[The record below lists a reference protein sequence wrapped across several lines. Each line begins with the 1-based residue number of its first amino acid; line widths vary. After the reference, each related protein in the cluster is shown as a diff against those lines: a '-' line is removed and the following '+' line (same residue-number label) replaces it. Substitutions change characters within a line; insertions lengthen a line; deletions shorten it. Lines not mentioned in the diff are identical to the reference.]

1 MCLLTDVGN
10 WLKTGRRH
18 RWEGSIIEEAE
29 KLVDYKDVSK
39 TPSECL
45 FLKPLVFIYF
55 PLCRWCILCTGFTMV
70 VGFPS
75 VQIWADLNDSE
86 IFTCAPIERGIDES
100 ILLLFQET

>member
-45 FLKPLVFIYF
+45 FLKPLVFI
-55 PLCRWCILCTGFTMV
+55 
-70 VGFPS
+70 
-75 VQIWADLNDSE
+75 
-86 IFTCAPIERGIDES
+86 
-100 ILLLFQET
+100 